1 MRLLLTFILAINLV
15 SCAQKNDKIIGVW
28 EVKNEY
34 YQAVYE
40 IVEYRGKFFG
50 KIHYYNDGKLEYQG
64 KNKKRD
70 YFLTDVEKQGK
81 TYNNGKMYLPDGSY
95 YEVIFT
101 LKDDN
106 KLKALMTVEGKP
118 YKEVWTK
125 GKVIKNIFPK

>member
-15 SCAQKNDKIIGVW
+15 SCAQKNDKIIGIW
-28 EVKNEY
+28 EVTNEY

-70 YFLTDVEKQGK
+70 YFLTDVEKQGN
-81 TYNNGKMYLPDGSY
+81 TYK
-95 YEVIFT
+95 
-101 LKDDN
+101 
-106 KLKALMTVEGKP
+106 KAHVTN
-118 YKEVWTK
+118 VWCALAWAPECFE
-125 GKVIKNIFPK
+125 N